1 MVTLLAI
8 DVGSSSV
15 KAAVLVGTQ
24 PAGPL
29 IRTAFP
35 THYDGVRAEVDPD
48 ALLKAVG
55 RAARAAVA
63 GCPLGKSRIDLIA
76 LSAMSPSWVAL
87 DRRGKP
93 LTPIITHQDR
103 RSQTEA
109 RWIESEVGMGRHL
122 ALTGNRPV
130 PGGIS
135 STTARW
141 FAVHHPA
148 LLRRVTLVGHA
159 QTLLLHHLTGARAI
173 DPSNASFTG
182 LWNTTDTAAHVAD
195 WNPDLARLIGVP
207 ASALPAVRPADCVAG
222 ELTPQGAR
230 QLGCRSGTPVLTG
243 LVDTSAALLL
253 ASTAPGT
260 LLNASGSTDVL
271 AVVTDDPRPDARC
284 LTRHVGVGKRWLHVM
299 TLAAAGSALAW
310 ARSVFFAD
318 LSEARYFAIL
328 QKVASQPCPA
338 SGSSV
343 DFRPYL
349 AGSRVDVEQPA
360 GVITGLR
367 LGTTREDILAALI
380 HALAELSA
388 NRLDTLREVSGLR
401 LSRDVLRTGN
411 AGKVL
416 SRVLYARWPRR
427 YRLRDVEEAT
437 VRGLGSLAQGLP
449 V

>member
-15 KAAVLVGTQ
+15 KAAVLTGTL

-29 IRTAFP
+29 IRTPFP
-35 THYDGVRAEVDPD
+35 TRYDGVRAEVDPAD
-48 ALLKAVG
+48 LLKAVG

-63 GCPLGKSRIDLIA
+63 GSPLGKPRIDLVA

-87 DRRGKP
+87 GRHGTP
-93 LTPIITHQDR
+93 LTPVITHQDR
-103 RSQTEA
+103 RSQAEA
-109 RWIESEVGMGRHL
+109 RWIESEVGLGRHL

-148 LLRRVTLVGHA
+148 VLRRATLIGHV

-207 ASALPAVRPADCVAG
+207 LAALPAVLPGDSVAG

-230 QLGCRSGTPVLTG
+230 HLGCRSGTPVLTG

-271 AVVTDDPRPDARC
+271 AVVTDDPRPDTRC
-284 LTRHVGVGKRWLHVM
+284 LTRHLGVGKRWLHVM

-310 ARSVFFAD
+310 AHGVFFAD
-318 LSEARYFAIL
+318 LSQARFFALL
-328 QKVASQPCPA
+328 QKIARQPRPRH
-338 SGSSV
+338 GSPL
-343 DFRPYL
+343 DFRPHL
-349 AGSRVDVEQPA
+349 AGSRVDVDQPT
-360 GVITGLR
+360 GSITGLR

-380 HALAELSA
+380 HALAALSA
-388 NRLDTLREVSGLR
+388 DRLDILRDVSGLR
-401 LSRDVLRTGN
+401 LSRNVLRTGN

-416 SRVLYARWPRR
+416 SRVLYARWPKRH
-427 YRLRDVEEAT
+427 RLIDVEEAT